1 MIIHDMP
8 QYSDEWWAIRTGI
21 PTASGA
27 NKLLTPTGKLSAQSD
42 GYLNELL
49 AERAGF
55 GDPPMEPTEWMLRG
69 LELEPEARAYFEL
82 ETGLMVREVGFITDD
97 DKRAGCSPD
106 GMVADPLMY
115 LPTGLEIKCP
125 KASTHFSY
133 LRAGVLPPYY
143 APQVH
148 FSMAIT
154 GATGW
159 YFLSYFPGLEPL
171 LLLVE
176 PDDYTA
182 KVAAAITE
190 FTERLE
196 TEAAR
201 FGL

>member
-8 QYSDEWWAIRTGI
+8 QYSEEWWAIRRGL

-55 GDPPMEPTEWMLRG
+55 GDPPIDPTEWMLRG
-69 LELEPEARAYFEL
+69 LMLEPEARAWFEL
-82 ETGLMVREVGFITDD
+82 ETGFMVREVGFITTDD
-97 DKRAGCSPD
+97 GRAGCSPD
-106 GMVADPLMY
+106 GLLADPLAY
-115 LPTGLEIKCP
+115 LPIGLEIKCP

-133 LRAGVLPPYY
+133 LRGGILPPYY

-148 FSMAIT
+148 MSLVVT
-154 GATGW
+154 GAASW
-159 YFLSYFPGLEPL
+159 WFLSYFPGLEPL
-171 LLLVE
+171 LLEVK
-176 PDDYTA
+176 PDSYTKA
-182 KVAAAITE
+182 VAAALDE
-190 FTERLE
+190 FTDRLAK
-196 TEAAR
+196 EAAR